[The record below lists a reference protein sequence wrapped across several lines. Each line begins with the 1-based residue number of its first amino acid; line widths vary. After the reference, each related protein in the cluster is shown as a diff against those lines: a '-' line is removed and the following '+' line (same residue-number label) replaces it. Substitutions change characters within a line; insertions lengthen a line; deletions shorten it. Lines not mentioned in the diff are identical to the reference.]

1 MEGHIV
7 RCLVTGKQAR
17 RKEIVQTGI
26 IVIRASHGGRYAE
39 ADRQLFNRGGI
50 NFRVDGVA
58 GGIGH
63 LNGLV
68 FADGIALGHREGVI
82 GIIAAVPRVLEL
94 SLERHFHAVGSAVGI
109 IGVSGIGIRPGAYAH
124 GADFIVD
131 TGPEARHGSIMAV
144 RQTLFHPQIAAQGL
158 GHIQIRVANITIIGR
173 ILLKIGGRAET
184 GTHGTENTGGGILAR
199 HFPGIGITPR
209 KMIVPDGIMFQ
220 AQGHAG
226 VKAVRG

>member
-1 MEGHIV
+1 
-7 RCLVTGKQAR
+7 
-17 RKEIVQTGI
+17 
-26 IVIRASHGGRYAE
+26 
-39 ADRQLFNRGGI
+39 
-50 NFRVDGVA
+50 
-58 GGIGH
+58 
-63 LNGLV
+63 
-68 FADGIALGHREGVI
+68 
-82 GIIAAVPRVLEL
+82 
-94 SLERHFHAVGSAVGI
+94 
-109 IGVSGIGIRPGAYAH
+109 
-124 GADFIVD
+124 
-131 TGPEARHGSIMAV
+131 MAV